1 MLKVVC
7 LNLANVKKSDLIEP
21 TYNEGPFN
29 DLGWDYLW
37 LCEDK
42 KIRPHRIE
50 ISKKTFPIKPQ
61 LGKIPSGN
69 FQYVQFP
76 KHQLPK
82 SSVRPAVEG
91 WS

>member
-7 LNLANVKKSDLIEP
+7 LNLTNVKKSDLIEP
-21 TYNEGPFN
+21 TYYEGPFN

-50 ISKKTFPIKPQ
+50 ISKK
-61 LGKIPSGN
+61 L
-69 FQYVQFP
+69 FQ
-76 KHQLPK
+76 
-82 SSVRPAVEG
+82 
-91 WS
+91 

>member
-7 LNLANVKKSDLIEP
+7 LNLTNVKKSDLIEP
-21 TYNEGPFN
+21 TYYEGPFN

-50 ISKKTFPIKPQ
+50 ISKNFSNKTTTRQ
-61 LGKIPSGN
+61 N
-69 FQYVQFP
+69 P
-76 KHQLPK
+76 KWQLPISAISQTSTSQK
-82 SSVRPAVEG
+82 FG
-91 WS
+91 